1 MIPRE
6 KGGATARMPVA
17 RARGERGQ
25 PFVVHASRR
34 LHPETHGIEVAHP
47 CINGCKLPGGMAR
60 PSYNK
65 RQGEACT
72 YGCAVTWRQRRQAA
86 EWRVVLEEEER
97 TKQLAEAVAAGQR
110 HNIIQD
116 EAEEEEDDS
125 GKRPAAP
132 RDKKSSAVGAALAA
146 GNTRKRQKKA
156 PAAEASWWRR
166 GNRAAK
172 AEAELVAAALDT
184 WISWW
189 RRRRSAP
196 RLPRRE

>member
-1 MIPRE
+1 
-6 KGGATARMPVA
+6 MPVA

-72 YGCAVTWRQRRQAA
+72 YECAVTWRQRRQAA

-110 HNIIQD
+110 HNRIQD

-156 PAAEASWWRR
+156 PAAEAQARSQACQCVLFSHIPQ
-166 GNRAAK
+166 RAHYTNTPHQSPASTHSNMPHSTH
-172 AEAELVAAALDT
+172 A
-184 WISWW
+184 
-189 RRRRSAP
+189 SAGG
-196 RLPRRE
+196 